1 MIESMTAAEMDTM
14 AEEASSLLLAM
25 SNPKRL
31 LIMCNL
37 LDGELNVAQLGKRV
51 GLNQSALSQQLS
63 KLRALRLVT
72 TRRDAQQIFYN
83 LASEEVIEL
92 LTTLNRLYC
101 SADKLGAKR
110 AC

>member
-1 MIESMTAAEMDTM
+1 MIENMTADEMESM

-37 LDGELNVAQLGKRV
+37 LDGELNVAQLGKLV
-51 GLNQSALSQQLS
+51 NLNQSALSQQLG
-63 KLRALRLVT
+63 KLRALKLVS
-72 TRRDAQQIFYN
+72 TRRDAQQIFYR
-83 LASEEVIEL
+83 LASPEVIEVL
-92 LTTLNRLYC
+92 STLNRLYC
-101 SADKLGAKR
+101 SDDSRNAKR